1 MKPACLPV
9 GRQGRSIFKIHKIM
23 IKDSGIKVGFVKFKH
38 MKNIIIILITAC
50 IGFSANAQN
59 DVVTKL
65 FNDYYDDENFTK
77 ISVSSKMFE
86 LFTHIE
92 PGDEDEEE
100 ILEAVSKL
108 KGLKVVAADSVG
120 NSKELY
126 TKAIKKISKN
136 GYDELMEV
144 KDAQEDMKFMI
155 KENDGII
162 NELVMVVGGN
172 KSFFIMSL
180 YGEIDLKK
188 ISKLSKSMNIKG
200 MEHLKQLDNNKN

>member
-1 MKPACLPV
+1 MKKLA
-9 GRQGRSIFKIHKIM
+9 
-23 IKDSGIKVGFVKFKH
+23 
-38 MKNIIIILITAC
+38 IILLTVC

-65 FNDYYDDENFTK
+65 FDDYYDDENFTK

-92 PGDEDEEE
+92 PGDENEDE

-108 KGLKVVAADSVG
+108 KGLKVIAADSVG
-120 NSKELY
+120 NSKKLY
-126 TKAIKKISKN
+126 SNAVKKISGS

-144 KDAQEDMKFMI
+144 KDAEEDMKFMI
-155 KENDGII
+155 KEKDGVIA
-162 NELVMVVGGN
+162 ELVMVVGGN

-180 YGEIDLKK
+180 YGEIDLKN
-188 ISKLSKSMNIKG
+188 ISKLSKGMNIKG
-200 MEHLKQLDNNKN
+200 MEYLKQLDDSGNGNEN

>member
-1 MKPACLPV
+1 
-9 GRQGRSIFKIHKIM
+9 
-23 IKDSGIKVGFVKFKH
+23 
-38 MKNIIIILITAC
+38 MKNLIIILIIAC
-50 IGFSANAQN
+50 VGFSANAQN

-86 LFTHIE
+86 LFTNIDA
-92 PGDEDEEE
+92 GDEDEEA

-108 KGLKVVAADSVG
+108 KGLKVIAADSVV

-126 TKAIKKISKN
+126 SKAVKKVSGN
-136 GYDELMEV
+136 GYEELMEV
-144 KDAQEDMKFMI
+144 KDAKENMKFMI
-155 KENDGII
+155 KEKDGLIT
-162 NELVMVVGGN
+162 ELVMIVGGH
-172 KSFFIMSL
+172 KSFIIMSL

-200 MEHLKQLDNNKN
+200 MEHLKQLDDHKK